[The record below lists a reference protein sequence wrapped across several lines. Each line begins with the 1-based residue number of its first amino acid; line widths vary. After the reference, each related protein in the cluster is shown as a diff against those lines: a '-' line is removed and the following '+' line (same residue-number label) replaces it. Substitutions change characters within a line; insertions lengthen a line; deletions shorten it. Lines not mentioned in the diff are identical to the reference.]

1 MQSLMG
7 NRLLE
12 LFLKSTRRRGWRT
25 RSERAESKAESEGA
39 LAGLPDRTS
48 DHSTD
53 GVVHSQSDG
62 GQQGGCGET
71 QVPNEPHGNK
81 DFLVEH
87 AAPVSSDDME
97 GGKG

>member
-1 MQSLMG
+1 MQSLVG
-7 NRLLE
+7 DRLLK
-12 LFLKSTRRRGWRT
+12 LFLKRSRRWLR
-25 RSERAESKAESEGA
+25 RAGTEQVESRPESEGA
-39 LAGLPDRTS
+39 LAGLPERTS
-48 DHSTD
+48 DHSTN
-53 GVVHSQSDG
+53 GVVQSQSEG
-62 GQQGGCGET
+62 GQQGVCGET